1 MDMNPITIA
10 TIELKIADYS
20 HIDGILALQELYLV
34 DNLSAQEK
42 QAGFVTTR
50 FSVEQLPAIIDQKGL
65 FIALDKGVIVA
76 YIFAGD
82 WEYYCQWPIFS
93 HMITNFTNLQF
104 KNFDINTTVNF
115 QYGPICIHANYRGK
129 GLIIPF
135 FEFMRK
141 EMVKRFPLGLTFINK
156 INIPSLHAHTKKL
169 KWSIIGEFEYNTN
182 QYFILAY
189 DMNESLIEQ

>member
-1 MDMNPITIA
+1 MNPITIE

-20 HIDGILALQELYLV
+20 HIEGILVLQELYFV
-34 DNLSAQEK
+34 DNLSPQEK

-50 FSVEQLPAIIDQKGL
+50 FSTEQLKTIIDQKGL

-76 YIFAGD
+76 YIFAGN

-93 HMITNFTNLQF
+93 HMITYFPDLQF
-104 KNFDINTTVNF
+104 GNFDINTTESF
-115 QYGPICIHANYRGK
+115 QYGPICIHANYRGT
-129 GLIIPF
+129 GLIIPI

-141 EMVKRFPLGLTFINK
+141 EMLKRFPLGLTFINK
-156 INIPSLHAHTKKL
+156 INIPSLQAHNKKL

-182 QYFILAY
+182 KYFILAY
-189 DMNESLIEQ
+189 DMSEPLIEQ

>member
-1 MDMNPITIA
+1 MNPINTA

-20 HIDGILALQELYLV
+20 HIEGILVLQELYLV
-34 DNLSAQEK
+34 DNLSAEEK

-50 FSVEQLPAIIDQKGL
+50 FSVEQLQAIIDQKGL
-65 FIALDKGVIVA
+65 FIALDNGVLIA

-82 WEYYCQWPIFS
+82 LAYYCQWPIFS
-93 HMITNFTNLQF
+93 HMITYFPNLQF
-104 KNFDINTTVNF
+104 KNFDINTTQSF
-115 QYGPICIHANYRGK
+115 QYGPICIHADYRGK

-141 EMVKRFPLGLTFINK
+141 EMLKRFLLGLTFINK
-156 INIPSLHAHTKKL
+156 INIPSLQAHTKKL
-169 KWSIIGEFEYNTN
+169 QWSIIGEFEYNTN

-189 DMNESLIEQ
+189 DMSEPLIEQ